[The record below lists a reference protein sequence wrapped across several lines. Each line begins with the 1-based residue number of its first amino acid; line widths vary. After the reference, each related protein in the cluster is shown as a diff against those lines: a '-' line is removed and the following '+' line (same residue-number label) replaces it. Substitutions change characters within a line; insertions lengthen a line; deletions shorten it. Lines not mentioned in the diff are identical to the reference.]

1 MKEINK
7 RLIEARIRAG
17 FETATLAAEAMGM
30 PYQTYAT
37 HENGSG
43 GVPVKPAI
51 KYAKKFKVSLDWLLT
66 GKGRGPSPENQRAWE
81 ISQMIYDL
89 TDAEDLD
96 YVKQAVEFARKK
108 SGKAA

>member
-7 RLIEARIRAG
+7 RLIKARVSAG
-17 FETATLAAEAMGM
+17 YDTATLAAEALGV

-66 GKGRGPSPENQRAWE
+66 GKGRGPSNEGQKAWDIYMM
-81 ISQMIYDL
+81 ISAIED
-89 TDAEDLD
+89 DNDLD
-96 YVKQAVEFARKK
+96 YVKQAVEFVLKK